1 MTTVYRLAMKDLSEP
16 DVHRAL
22 AVVAAAAADGN
33 ATAFGIETVDAI
45 VAAIPADEAAYVE
58 WRFGD
63 RDSTR
68 VARGGDAPPWL
79 EESLAATC
87 DSYPLRDVDHAT
99 SAEALRITDVV
110 SRARFRNS
118 AFYSA
123 VMRSLGF
130 EHEVKLWL
138 PAPPGHARFFEL
150 ERGPGPDFDERDRWF
165 LSLLRPH
172 LARLRLRWERRPDL
186 PSLTERELDVL
197 ALVAQGLTNRQISRR
212 LFISPATVRTH
223 LEHIYDKLGVR
234 SRAGAVSA
242 AFRIAS

>member
-1 MTTVYRLAMKDLSEP
+1 M
-16 DVHRAL
+16 
-22 AVVAAAAADGN
+22 
-33 ATAFGIETVDAI
+33 
-45 VAAIPADEAAYVE
+45 
-58 WRFGD
+58 W
-63 RDSTR
+63 
-68 VARGGDAPPWL
+68 
-79 EESLAATC
+79 
-87 DSYPLRDVDHAT
+87 
-99 SAEALRITDVV
+99 
-110 SRARFRNS
+110 
-118 AFYSA
+118 
-123 VMRSLGF
+123 SLGF